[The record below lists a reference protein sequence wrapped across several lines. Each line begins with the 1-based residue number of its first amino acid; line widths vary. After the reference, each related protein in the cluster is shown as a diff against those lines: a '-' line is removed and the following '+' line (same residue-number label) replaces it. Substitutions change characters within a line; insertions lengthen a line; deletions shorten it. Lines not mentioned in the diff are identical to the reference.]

1 MVAWR
6 KYFALAS
13 AHMLRDILFYLL
25 GGVTF
30 IPLCL
35 LSAFVLFS
43 TPLEKESPALPKKS
57 SPLDPRVREEAEQAA
72 VENLADGQAAKL
84 LATWLVVKQSAADLP
99 PKSIVHFGK
108 DGCPKQWRSRDDDDG
123 TVSRGFNMFSKGSR
137 RDRSLA
143 KSAPLVYDPSMPGA
157 IETAEEPSRDTGV
170 YYAILRAPVLYLYNS
185 DNITRPGSE
194 CLAAIDLRQKR
205 VSIWSRDAGDVEGYN
220 NERPRAREGELF
232 SKRNAIHIV
241 SFGDSPEPARLGVEA
256 EWYIMAPRTTL
267 QEDWYH
273 ALVAASLMAPGRTS
287 SVRNVDTVGYLFST
301 VDMRDMVASLD
312 DVPDPIPLRWFN
324 ALLGRIFFSLYRT
337 AAIENYILN
346 KFMEKILRLRTPR
359 FLTDI
364 RPNSVELGRSPPS
377 FSRPMLK
384 TLTAEGLASME
395 LCVHYKGSLR
405 VTLSAVVNI
414 SLGQRFKSYRVP
426 IVLAVVLSRLD
437 GNLLLTIKPPP
448 SNRIWWGF
456 TSMPSMD
463 IEVEPVVSERRVS
476 WSFVNSIIRSRIRES
491 IGDTLVLPHMDD
503 VPFFNT
509 QEEPRRGGIW
519 RESGRSQPNN
529 SPEFRTPCPPSS
541 APLHPVP
548 SMESLAQANTT
559 RDDVP
564 DGSSAAE
571 GLSTLLRQTERVE
584 ISAAQKSAS
593 STRSRF
599 VALKESIEDRRQR
612 ATQLY
617 KRTNS
622 PEKQSVENA
631 NEEPE
636 PFSFDQEESL
646 PESPAKSDA
655 PRGAP
660 ASENTSQKQ
669 PPLPAR
675 GAGPSMIQQN
685 TSLLASWSQKAKA
698 SLADRDARQETAREA
713 KNALKRGWNA
723 WNNRG
728 QSQKLPLPRP
738 SEPPTF
744 VLPKPERAKA
754 ESAFSAP
761 DRSAEASNTT
771 PTGNAAADPVCALE
785 PETQDVVAKKEDQES
800 ESTKPREESVAS
812 GPDENNGEPVMSGPE
827 ENNDIDDVDAIEP
840 CESLDT
846 KEPTA
851 TKQGESNDIEELA
864 NSAEPTNAEEPA
876 DSAEPADFEEPADAD
891 LSVTVR
897 PSAVSTEPPTEKG
910 TREGSSVADIDQE
923 QVRAVDSEV
932 TGAARESA
940 SVAPLADPSE
950 PKPGTNNM

>member
-1 MVAWR
+1 
-6 KYFALAS
+6 
-13 AHMLRDILFYLL
+13 MLRDILFYLL

-43 TPLEKESPALPKKS
+43 TPLEKEVPAFSEKS

-72 VENLADGQAAKL
+72 VENLADSQAAKL
-84 LATWLVVKQSAADLP
+84 LATWLVVKLSAADLP
-99 PKSIVHFGK
+99 PKSDVHFGK
-108 DGCPKQWRSRDDDDG
+108 DDCPKQWRSRDDDDG
-123 TVSRGFNMFSKGSR
+123 PVSRGFNMLSKGSR

-143 KSAPLVYDPSMPGA
+143 KSAPLVYDSSMPGA

-205 VSIWSRDAGDVEGYN
+205 VSIWCRDAGDVEGYD

-232 SKRNAIHIV
+232 SKRNAIHIT
-241 SFGDSPEPARLGVEA
+241 SFGDSPEPARLGIEA

-287 SVRNVDTVGYLFST
+287 SVRNVDTVGDLFST

-324 ALLGRIFFSLYRT
+324 ALLGRVFFSLYRT
-337 AAIENYILN
+337 AALENFILN

-437 GNLLLTIKPPP
+437 GNVFLTIKPPP

-456 TSMPSMD
+456 TSMPDMD

-529 SPEFRTPCPPSS
+529 SQEFRAPLPPSS
-541 APLHPVP
+541 APLRPEP
-548 SMESLAQANTT
+548 SMEGLAQASTT
-559 RDDVP
+559 REDVP

-571 GLSTLLRQTERVE
+571 ELSTLLRQTERVE
-584 ISAAQKSAS
+584 PSSQKSAS
-593 STRSRF
+593 SARSRF
-599 VALKESIEDRRQR
+599 AAIKESIEDRRQR

-617 KRTNS
+617 KRTES
-622 PEKQSVENA
+622 PEKPSTENE
-631 NEEPE
+631 NEAPE
-636 PFSFDQEESL
+636 PFSLDQEESL
-646 PESPAKSDA
+646 PETPANSDA
-655 PRGAP
+655 LQGATPREKSP
-660 ASENTSQKQ
+660 QKP

-675 GAGPSMIQQN
+675 ATGPSVIQQN

-728 QSQKLPLPRP
+728 QNSKQPLPRP

-744 VLPKPERAKA
+744 VLPKPERANA
-754 ESAFSAP
+754 ESALSAP
-761 DRSAEASNTT
+761 DSPAKASNTT
-771 PTGNAAADPVCALE
+771 PTGDAAAVPISAPE
-785 PETQDVVAKKEDQES
+785 PDTQNDVVKKDDQES
-800 ESTKPREESVAS
+800 KSTKPCEESGAS
-812 GPDENNGEPVMSGPE
+812 GLGENNEEQAVPDPG
-827 ENNDIDDVDAIEP
+827 ENNDTEDHDAIEP
-840 CESLDT
+840 CECLDT
-846 KEPTA
+846 KEPA
-851 TKQGESNDIEELA
+851 ASKPGESKG
-864 NSAEPTNAEEPA
+864 TEEPA
-876 DSAEPADFEEPADAD
+876 DSAEPTDSEKPDAD
-891 LSVTVR
+891 LSIITR
-897 PSAVSTEPPTEKG
+897 PSAASAEPATDKG
-910 TREGSSVADIDQE
+910 TRENISAADIDQ
-923 QVRAVDSEV
+923 QHIRADESND
-932 TGAARESA
+932 TGTAREIA
-940 SVAPLADPSE
+940 SVAPLVDTNES
-950 PKPGTNNM
+950 KPGTNTM

>member
-1 MVAWR
+1 
-6 KYFALAS
+6 
-13 AHMLRDILFYLL
+13 MLRDILFYLL

-43 TPLEKESPALPKKS
+43 TPLEKEAPAFPEKS
-57 SPLDPRVREEAEQAA
+57 SPLDPRVREEGEQAA
-72 VENLADGQAAKL
+72 VENLADSQAAKL
-84 LATWLVVKQSAADLP
+84 LATWLVVRQSAADLP
-99 PKSIVHFGK
+99 PKSDVHFGK
-108 DGCPKQWRSRDDDDG
+108 DDCPKQWRSRDDDDG
-123 TVSRGFNMFSKGSR
+123 PVSRGFNMLSKGSR

-143 KSAPLVYDPSMPGA
+143 KSAPLVYDQSIPGA
-157 IETAEEPSRDTGV
+157 IETAEEPSKDTGV

-232 SKRNAIHIV
+232 SKRNAIHIT
-241 SFGDSPEPARLGVEA
+241 SFGDSPEPARLGIEA

-287 SVRNVDTVGYLFST
+287 SVRNVDTVGDLFST

-324 ALLGRIFFSLYRT
+324 ALLGRVFFSLYRT
-337 AAIENYILN
+337 AAIENFILN

-437 GNLLLTIKPPP
+437 GNVLLTIKPPP

-456 TSMPSMD
+456 TSMPDMD

-509 QEEPRRGGIW
+509 QDEPRRGGIW
-519 RESGRSQPNN
+519 RESGRSQPNS
-529 SPEFRTPCPPSS
+529 SPEFRAPRPPSS
-541 APLHPVP
+541 APLRPVP
-548 SMESLAQANTT
+548 SMEGLAQASTT
-559 RDDVP
+559 REDVP

-571 GLSTLLRQTERVE
+571 ELSTLLRQTERVE
-584 ISAAQKSAS
+584 PSPSQKSAS
-593 STRSRF
+593 SARSRF
-599 VALKESIEDRRQR
+599 AAIKESIEDRRQR

-617 KRTNS
+617 KRTGS
-622 PEKQSVENA
+622 PEKTSTENE
-631 NEEPE
+631 NEVPE
-636 PFSFDQEESL
+636 PFSLDQEESL
-646 PESPAKSDA
+646 PETPAKSDA
-655 PRGAP
+655 PQEAAP
-660 ASENTSQKQ
+660 SEKTPQKP

-675 GAGPSMIQQN
+675 ATGPSMVQQN

-728 QSQKLPLPRP
+728 QNSKQPLPRP

-744 VLPKPERAKA
+744 VLPKPERANA
-754 ESAFSAP
+754 ESALSAP
-761 DRSAEASNTT
+761 DPPAKASNTT
-771 PTGNAAADPVCALE
+771 QAGNAAAVPVSEPE
-785 PETQDVVAKKEDQES
+785 PETQDDAVKKEDQES
-800 ESTKPREESVAS
+800 ESAKPSEESVAL
-812 GPDENNGEPVMSGPE
+812 GQDEKNEEQAVPEPGES
-827 ENNDIDDVDAIEP
+827 NDIEDHDAIEP
-840 CESLDT
+840 CESIDT
-846 KEPTA
+846 KVPTE
-851 TKQGESNDIEELA
+851 TKQGESKD
-864 NSAEPTNAEEPA
+864 AEEPA
-876 DSAEPADFEEPADAD
+876 ETAEPTDSEEPDAD
-891 LSVTVR
+891 LSIIAR
-897 PSAVSTEPPTEKG
+897 PSAASTEPTTDQG
-910 TREGSSVADIDQE
+910 THEDISAADIDQE
-923 QVRAVDSEV
+923 HIRADDSND
-932 TGAARESA
+932 TGTARKDA
-940 SVAPLADPSE
+940 SIAPLIDANE
-950 PKPGTNNM
+950 PKPSTNTM